1 MVHFDGS
8 DDSTN
13 RQNVSQKKKR
23 AILVIA
29 ITSNCLTSTFD
40 SATLSKTVLM
50 ILEEYSLGFEVIL
63 CTSLFVLGYVVLWGS
78 LSDVYGRKLILIL
91 TSFFYSRI
99 WKTFKIFRVMS
110 RIIVQESA
118 QEFQTY
124 ITFQQ
129 IVGLNNF
136 RCYFSILIQLLQ
148 SYGTYISYCKVC
160 Y

>member
-50 ILEEYSLGFEVIL
+50 ILEEYSLGFEVTL

-99 WKTFKIFRVMS
+99 
-110 RIIVQESA
+110 
-118 QEFQTY
+118 
-124 ITFQQ
+124 
-129 IVGLNNF
+129 
-136 RCYFSILIQLLQ
+136 
-148 SYGTYISYCKVC
+148 
-160 Y
+160 